1 MLSPHENELLT
12 RVGPGTPM
20 GELFRRFW
28 TPVMLASEVPAA
40 DGPPVRVN
48 VLGEKLV
55 AFRATDGRI
64 GLLDAYCPHRRA
76 NLFWGRNERDGLRCV
91 YHGWKFDVA
100 GQCTDLPNCP
110 EGETLKERVRT
121 RAYPTLERG
130 GLVFAYLGP
139 ETLRPEFPA
148 IELLD
153 STPERRHVTKI
164 VARGNWLQFQ
174 EGDIDSSHVG
184 FLHSRLGDLPL
195 DGARSTV
202 NTYRDKM
209 PRWFIGETD
218 YGLMLSAQRDAGPE
232 QFQWRVNQYLMP
244 YITLIASIP
253 GQPILAQIRV
263 PIDDETSMLIRYLA
277 HPDRALSEAELA
289 MYNGGVTV
297 PEMIP
302 GTFDM
307 VENQANDYHIDREAQ
322 RSKTYTGI
330 TSIVAQ
336 DLAVSQDQGGGLR
349 LDRSREYLVSSDRAI
364 ITLRKR
370 LLAAVKALQNGV
382 EPPEPRH
389 PKAYGV
395 RPGDFMLPR
404 DVAVAEGAKEI
415 LVAAGS

>member
-1 MLSPHENELLT
+1 MLSREENELLT

-28 TPVMLASEVPAA
+28 TPVMLASEVPAP

-76 NLFWGRNERDGLRCV
+76 NLFWGRNEQHGLRCV
-91 YHGWKFDVA
+91 YHGWKFDVT

-110 EGETLKERVRT
+110 EGATLRDRVQT

-139 ETLRPEFPA
+139 AALRPEFPA
-148 IELLD
+148 IELFGAA
-153 STPERRHVTKI
+153 PEGRHVTKI
-164 VARGNWLQFQ
+164 VARGNWLQLQ
-174 EGDIDSSHVG
+174 EGDIDSSHVS

-195 DGARSTV
+195 DGARSTAV
-202 NTYRDKM
+202 TYQDKM
-209 PRWFIGETD
+209 PRWFITETD
-218 YGLMLSAQRDAGPE
+218 YGLMLSAQRDAGPDR
-232 QFQWRVNQYLMP
+232 FQWRVNQYLMP
-244 YITLIASIP
+244 YVTLIASIP

-263 PIDDETSMLIRYLA
+263 PIDDESAFLIRYLA
-277 HPDRALSEAELA
+277 HPDRALSDAELA

-307 VENQANDYHIDREAQ
+307 VENAANDYRIDRELQ
-322 RSKTYTGI
+322 RTSTFTGI
-330 TSIVAQ
+330 RSIVAQ
-336 DLAVSQDQGGGLR
+336 DLAVAQDQGGGTR

-364 ITLRKR
+364 IALRKR
-370 LLAAVKALQNGV
+370 LLTAVKALQDGV
-382 EPPEPRH
+382 EPPEARNPQ
-389 PKAYGV
+389 AYGV
-395 RPGDFMLPR
+395 RPGDFILPR
-404 DVAVAEGAKEI
+404 DIAVTDGGKEI
-415 LVAAGS
+415 LVAAS